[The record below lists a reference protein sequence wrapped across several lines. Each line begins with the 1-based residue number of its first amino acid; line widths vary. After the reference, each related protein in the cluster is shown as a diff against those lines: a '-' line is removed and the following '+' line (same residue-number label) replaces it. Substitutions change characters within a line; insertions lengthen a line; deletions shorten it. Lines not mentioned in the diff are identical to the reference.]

1 MLGRR
6 ILILSPHPDDE
17 VVCCAA
23 AIGRARARGATVQV
37 LHLTTGL
44 PEAAACWPW
53 QRPGH
58 AARVARRRAEAG
70 RAADALGIA
79 VAGFADIP
87 SRALRHHLHA
97 TRAAVAAAIAAGDAD
112 ALWVPAFEGAHQDHD
127 AANAIA
133 ATLADRVAVTEF
145 AAYRLA
151 ADRPRSQDFAAPGPG
166 AVTLDLTAEEQAA
179 KRAALALYA
188 SEHGNLRHIAAAREM
203 ARPLPAHDY
212 ARPPHP
218 GRLFW
223 TRFQWIPFRHPRVDF
238 TDAAGVYP
246 VLGRFVTGFTD

>member
-1 MLGRR
+1 MADVRPKLMFGRR
-6 ILILSPHPDDE
+6 ILILAPHPDDE

-23 AIGRARARGATVQV
+23 AIGRARTGGADIRV
-37 LHLTTGL
+37 LHLTTGV
-44 PEAAACWPW
+44 PEAAAFWPW

-58 AARVARRRAEAG
+58 AARVARRRAEAE
-70 RAADALGIA
+70 RAAGTLGIA
-79 VAGFADIP
+79 VAGFGDIA
-87 SRALRHHLHA
+87 SRCLRRHLHA
-97 TRAAVAAAIAAGDAD
+97 TRAAVAAAIDAFEAD

-127 AANAIA
+127 AANAVA
-133 ATLADRVAVTEF
+133 ATLAGRVAVTEF

-151 ADRPRSQDFAAPGPG
+151 PDGPRSQDFAEPGPD
-166 AVTLDLTAEEQAA
+166 AVTLDLTADERAA

-188 SEHGNLRHIAAAREM
+188 SEHGNLGHIAAAREA

-223 TRFQWIPFRHPRVDF
+223 TRFQWVP
-238 TDAAGVYP
+238 
-246 VLGRFVTGFTD
+246 